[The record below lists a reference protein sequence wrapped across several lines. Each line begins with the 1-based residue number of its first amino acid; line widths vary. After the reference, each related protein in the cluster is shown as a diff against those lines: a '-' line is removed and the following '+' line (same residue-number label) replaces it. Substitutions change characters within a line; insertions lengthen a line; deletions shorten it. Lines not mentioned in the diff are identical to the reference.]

1 MSKEEE
7 LWWVT
12 FALPLSLDI
21 YVLHWLTIDKI
32 AIALKHINWS
42 LSDAVCQ
49 GMWDLRL
56 HGIDRY
62 FRFVAVMQ
70 YNPWFLC
77 DGSNIA
83 PF

>member
-1 MSKEEE
+1 MQ
-7 LWWVT
+7 
-12 FALPLSLDI
+12 
-21 YVLHWLTIDKI
+21 Y
-32 AIALKHINWS
+32 
-42 LSDAVCQ
+42 VCQ

-83 PF
+83 PFKSIFRNQEVALSPGVHCGCESLKTGFD

>member
-12 FALPLSLDI
+12 FALPLFFDI
-21 YVLHWLTIDKI
+21 YVFDWLTVDE
-32 AIALKHINWS
+32 IALTHLNWS

-49 GMWDLRL
+49 AVWGLRL

-70 YNPWFLC
+70 YNPWFVC
-77 DGSNIA
+77 GGSNIA

>member
-32 AIALKHINWS
+32 VIALKHINWS

-62 FRFVAVMQ
+62 FRFSVA
-70 YNPWFLC
+70 
-77 DGSNIA
+77 A
-83 PF
+83 